1 MNRNIYE
8 TYKELNSLLPKG
20 FVKLKVLKSSY
31 YNTLNYNN
39 SILMKIEKESN
50 KYNNL
55 INKYNK
61 ISLNKIKKKN
71 IILYKGKKE
80 EKKINLNI
88 NHKRNNSMNSIKSKN
103 RTLKESF
110 SDYYNIENNKILKNC
125 KSIEDYKLKKNI
137 YLPKIIDRLK
147 YQIPRN
153 KRGNGFFIQGHKF
166 IP

>member
-39 SILMKIEKESN
+39 SILMKIEQESN

-80 EKKINLNI
+80 EKKDNLNI
-88 NHKRNNSMNSIKSKN
+88 IHKRNNSLNYIKLKNSV
-103 RTLKESF
+103 LKESF
-110 SDYYNIENNKILKNC
+110 NDYNNIEDNKILKNC
-125 KSIEDYKLKKNI
+125 QSIQDYKLKNNI

>member
-20 FVKLKVLKSSY
+20 FVKLKVLKSDY
-31 YNTLNYNN
+31 YNTLNYND

-61 ISLNKIKKKN
+61 ISLNKIKKKH
-71 IILYKGKKE
+71 IILYKGKR
-80 EKKINLNI
+80 EKNNLNI
-88 NHKRNNSMNSIKSKN
+88 NHKKNNSLNSIKFEN
-103 RTLKESF
+103 NVLKEKF
-110 SDYYNIENNKILKNC
+110 FYNNNIEENKILKNC
-125 KSIEDYKLKKNI
+125 KSIQDYELKKNI

-153 KRGNGFFIQGHKF
+153 KRGNGFFIQGNKF

>member
-1 MNRNIYE
+1 MNRNIFE

-20 FVKLKVLKSSY
+20 YVKLKVLKSAY

-50 KYNNL
+50 KYYNL

-61 ISLNKIKKKN
+61 ISLKKIKKKH

-80 EKKINLNI
+80 TLNSNI
-88 NHKRNNSMNSIKSKN
+88 NHKKNNSLNSVKFKN
-103 RTLKESF
+103 NVLKEKF
-110 SDYYNIENNKILKNC
+110 FDNNNIEENKILKNC

-137 YLPKIIDRLK
+137 YLPKITDRLK

-153 KRGNGFFIQGHKF
+153 KRGNGFYIQGYKF